1 MGYRIAQLLNRGEN
15 RQMSLSN
22 LHRFKKP
29 ELLLPAGSFIK
40 LKTAFL
46 YGADA
51 VYAGIPEMSLRAKSK
66 FPLEDIEEGISFAHN
81 IDKKVYLTLN
91 LFSHNKDIS
100 ILEDFAKTVKI
111 LNPDG
116 IIISDPGIF
125 QYIKKEIPNIH
136 IHISTQANVCSWLT
150 VDFWKNIGASLCVL
164 GREVSFSEV
173 KEIREKCND
182 IKLEMFIHGAMCVSY
197 SGRCLISA
205 FMASRSANQ
214 GACVHSCR
222 WKYKSKLLLEEEL
235 RPGEYIEMEE
245 DDKGTYIL
253 NSKDLCLMPK
263 LDKIVDIGID
273 SFKIEGRNKSEY
285 YVAQTSRVYRK
296 AIDDYFD
303 NPESWSPDKYM
314 QELITLQNRG
324 YTLGFFDGVPGQEA
338 QGYDDTASKSDYRNA
353 GIVKAN
359 KNGFLTIELRHKLKK
374 GDELEILSP
383 FKFEPIKLVLNE
395 IYNKDNTRLV
405 EELAPGKAHQSIKI
419 PIKGDISLF
428 PENTIIR
435 LKIL

>member
-1 MGYRIAQLLNRGEN
+1 MHLSTLLP
-15 RQMSLSN
+15 
-22 LHRFKKP
+22 FKKP
-29 ELLLPAGSFIK
+29 ELLAPAGSFIK

-66 FPLEDIEEGISFAHN
+66 FPLECMEEGISFAHN
-81 IDKKVYLTLN
+81 LGKKVYLTLN
-91 LFSHNKDIS
+91 LFSHNKDIFM
-100 ILEDFAKTVKI
+100 LENFAKTIKI

-150 VDFWKNIGASLCVL
+150 VDFWKNMGASLCVL
-164 GREVSFSEV
+164 GREVSFPEV

-197 SGRCLISA
+197 SGRCLMSA

-214 GACVHSCR
+214 GACAHSCR

-263 LDKIVDIGID
+263 LDKIVNIGID

-303 NPESWSPDKYM
+303 NPKSWSPDKYT
-314 QELITLQNRG
+314 QELSTLQNRG
-324 YTLGFFDGVPGQEA
+324 YTLGFFDGLPGQEA
-338 QGYDDTASKSDYRNA
+338 QGYDDTASQSDYRNA
-353 GIVKAN
+353 GVVKAN
-359 KNGFLTIELRHKLKK
+359 KDGFLTIELRHKLKK

-383 FKFEPIKLVLNE
+383 LKFEPIKFVLNE
-395 IYNKDNTRLV
+395 IYNKDNNRLV

-419 PIKGDISLF
+419 PIKDDISLF
-428 PENTIIR
+428 PENTVIR